1 MFKTETVQFCSKLL
15 QEEYTLPFQ
24 ICPNHWTKIYYIL
37 LGNAYKYLLSSG
49 VVRLELKG
57 LNVRSSCSLP
67 AITLL
72 LHDFQDVS
80 EPDSNL
86 AIQNPLPS
94 PKAQQAP
101 NGKHAVIK
109 LSSPSLAQ
117 NIYSGMRVPSAK
129 PDSAKAYFESACCW
143 GRSHAQKWT
152 CSKGAPSWLSPN
164 HHYCSEPWAQTA
176 SLPLPCQPG
185 TLSPSLPV
193 VHIFATPIR
202 SEKSLL
208 FAIAGWL
215 QENDLCLLYTPMHI
229 DYFKRCRK
237 YHRIYCTHPSVLFL
251 SAKYIQQR

>member
-72 LHDFQDVS
+72 LHDFQDVL

-143 GRSHAQKWT
+143 GRSHAQK
-152 CSKGAPSWLSPN
+152 
-164 HHYCSEPWAQTA
+164 
-176 SLPLPCQPG
+176 
-185 TLSPSLPV
+185 
-193 VHIFATPIR
+193 
-202 SEKSLL
+202 
-208 FAIAGWL
+208 
-215 QENDLCLLYTPMHI
+215 
-229 DYFKRCRK
+229 
-237 YHRIYCTHPSVLFL
+237 
-251 SAKYIQQR
+251 